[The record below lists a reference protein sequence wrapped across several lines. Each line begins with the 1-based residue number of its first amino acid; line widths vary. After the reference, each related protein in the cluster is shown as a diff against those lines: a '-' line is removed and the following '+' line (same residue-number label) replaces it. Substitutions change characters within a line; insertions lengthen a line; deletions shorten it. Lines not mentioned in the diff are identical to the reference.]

1 MRKLRRSL
9 WLPGGLSTCKL
20 LTDHKPLIPIINQKD
35 HDKTPLR
42 CRGLLIRLMRFNPRA
57 EHVPGKQ
64 MIVADTL
71 SRNPLK
77 LEEEPD
83 TGEDVQAFVHLV
95 ESARPATDNQ
105 LERVLA
111 QRMPSSKK

>member
-9 WLPGGLSTCKL
+9 WLPGGFSTCKL
-20 LTDHKPLIPIINQKD
+20 LTDHKPLIPLINQKKD
-35 HDKTPLR
+35 LDKTPLR
-42 CRGLLIRLMRFNPRA
+42 CRRLLIRLMRFNPRA

-64 MIVADTL
+64 MVVADTL
-71 SRNPLK
+71 SRNPVN
-77 LEEEPD
+77 PD
-83 TGEDVQAFVHLV
+83 TGEDVQAFVDLV
-95 ESARPATDNQ
+95 ESTRPATDNQ